1 MESHPNTF
9 PRGLF
14 GVLKMIAFVL
24 ELNADSN
31 SLGSSFQPFEDCQS
45 LSDLFKKKKI
55 TFNDKEYLKWL
66 YYKEHE
72 HNYDVYTVHNLCIRK
87 WTVRIML
94 STYPFY
100 RNAKCFLTGLN
111 GTPTGIPPTS
121 LIIFS

>member
-66 YYKEHE
+66 EHE
-72 HNYDVYTVHNLCIRK
+72 HNDVHNLCIRK